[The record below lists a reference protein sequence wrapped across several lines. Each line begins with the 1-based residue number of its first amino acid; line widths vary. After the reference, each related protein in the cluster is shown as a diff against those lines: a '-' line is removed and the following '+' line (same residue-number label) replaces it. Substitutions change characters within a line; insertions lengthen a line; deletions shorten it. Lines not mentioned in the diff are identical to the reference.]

1 MSPIS
6 NVKIIKYINELTSKV
21 EKLSDI
27 VTYQTKLIQ
36 ELKTDNSNLINLIN
50 TEFKKNSETIQKLPL
65 KQITNSLIKLDNNIN
80 DNTSN
85 TIILTNNNKE
95 DTTSYESEDNIIKFL
110 KSKLDIELEKG
121 TIINIT
127 KSNTE
132 DTNIKSSDTVQSDKY
147 FITLDNHKS
156 MVNILK
162 KKLLLIN
169 TNYYLNKKH
178 PNNINNI
185 FYKTRQLVK
194 SKKITNTW
202 VFNNKVYISTD
213 KKNKIVITDTT
224 QLMYYTE
231 VISNT

>member
-1 MSPIS
+1 M
-6 NVKIIKYINELTSKV
+6 
-21 EKLSDI
+21 
-27 VTYQTKLIQ
+27 
-36 ELKTDNSNLINLIN
+36 
-50 TEFKKNSETIQKLPL
+50 EFKKNSETIQKLPL

-213 KKNKIVITDTT
+213 KKK
-224 QLMYYTE
+224 
-231 VISNT
+231 

>member
-1 MSPIS
+1 M
-6 NVKIIKYINELTSKV
+6 
-21 EKLSDI
+21 
-27 VTYQTKLIQ
+27 
-36 ELKTDNSNLINLIN
+36 IN

-121 TIINIT
+121 TNINIT

-162 KKLLLIN
+162 K
-169 TNYYLNKKH
+169 NYC
-178 PNNINNI
+178 
-185 FYKTRQLVK
+185 
-194 SKKITNTW
+194 
-202 VFNNKVYISTD
+202 
-213 KKNKIVITDTT
+213 
-224 QLMYYTE
+224 
-231 VISNT
+231 

>member
-85 TIILTNNNKE
+85 TIILTNNNTE

-132 DTNIKSSDTVQSDKY
+132 DINIKSSDTVQSDKY

-185 FYKTRQLVK
+185 FYKTRQLLK

-224 QLMYYTE
+224 QLTYYTE

>member
-6 NVKIIKYINELTSKV
+6 NVRIIKYINELTSKV

-36 ELKTDNSNLINLIN
+36 ELKTDNSNLINFIN

-65 KQITNSLIKLDNNIN
+65 KQITKSLIKLDNNIN

-95 DTTSYESEDNIIKFL
+95 DTTPYENEDNIIKFL

-132 DTNIKSSDTVQSDKY
+132 DTNIKSSDTVQSVKY

-202 VFNNKVYISTD
+202 VFNKVYISTD

-224 QLMYYTE
+224 QLTYYTE

>member
-1 MSPIS
+1 MSPIL

-50 TEFKKNSETIQKLPL
+50 NEFKKNSETIQKLPL

-224 QLMYYTE
+224 QLTYYTE

>member
-36 ELKTDNSNLINLIN
+36 ELKTDNSNLIILIN
-50 TEFKKNSETIQKLPL
+50 TEFKKNSETTQKLPL

-132 DTNIKSSDTVQSDKY
+132 DTNIKSSDTVHSDKY

-178 PNNINNI
+178 PNNINII

-202 VFNNKVYISTD
+202 VFNNKVYINTD
-213 KKNKIVITDTT
+213 KKN
-224 QLMYYTE
+224 
-231 VISNT
+231 

>member
-127 KSNTE
+127 KSNKE

-224 QLMYYTE
+224 QLTYYTE

>member
-127 KSNTE
+127 KSNKE

-162 KKLLLIN
+162 K
-169 TNYYLNKKH
+169 NYC
-178 PNNINNI
+178 
-185 FYKTRQLVK
+185 
-194 SKKITNTW
+194 
-202 VFNNKVYISTD
+202 
-213 KKNKIVITDTT
+213 
-224 QLMYYTE
+224 
-231 VISNT
+231 

>member
-85 TIILTNNNKE
+85 TIILTNNNTE

>member
-27 VTYQTKLIQ
+27 VTYQNKLIQ

-224 QLMYYTE
+224 QLTYYTE